1 MCMFAVVCGVRA
13 CVRVSVRVS
22 VRVRVCACAFA
33 CACACAC
40 VGAYVRASELAC
52 ARVGVS
58 FYSIIFGILP
68 GRVYRYSVVSFMH
81 YAHSICL
88 LLRLCVCAFVC
99 VVRMKYVR
107 IITLQSYK
115 WLHVCLLKSQ
125 NYRMNTY
132 HRILM
137 VSLFLQ
143 IIV

>member
-1 MCMFAVVCGVRA
+1 MCV
-13 CVRVSVRVS
+13 
-22 VRVRVCACAFA
+22 
-33 CACACAC
+33 CACAC
-40 VGAYVRASELAC
+40 VSAYVRASERARAC

-88 LLRLCVCAFVC
+88 LLRLCVRAFVC
-99 VVRMKYVR
+99 VVRMKYAR
-107 IITLQSYK
+107 IIILQSYK

-132 HRILM
+132 HSILM